1 MTPSAR
7 VQDAIELIDAILNSS
22 RPADGTVL
30 SFFRGRKFVGAK
42 DRRAISDQAWRI
54 QRTHA
59 KLCWLLGTE
68 APNGRLLVMADM
80 IANDDMTLDRVAGF
94 FSGARFGAPK
104 LSENERRM
112 GHRVEEY
119 KTRTEMPRAV
129 RLEVPFWVLPKLDEA
144 FSNRADTE
152 IAALNTEAAL
162 NLRVNTLKADRETML
177 NQLAEE
183 NLAPEVTLLSPLG
196 MRVRGR
202 MNLASHKDFRSGKF
216 EVQDEASQICALMV
230 DAKPGQAVLDLCAG
244 AGGKTLAI
252 AATMNN
258 KGRVIACDVATGR
271 LIRSKQRLRRAGVH
285 NATLRILEGDNDK
298 WVKRQKGTFDRVL
311 VDAPCSGI
319 GSWRR
324 NPDARWRLT
333 PEDLER
339 LAIVQDRVLHQGA
352 GAVKKGGRLI
362 YATCSLL
369 PEENQNRV
377 DAFLAKDSNFK
388 VIPWQTIWPNA
399 VKTAMPEWPF
409 PYLTL
414 SPARNG
420 CDGFFLA
427 VLERVS

>member
-7 VQDAIELIDAILNSS
+7 VQDAIELIDKILTSS
-22 RPADGTVL
+22 RPADGAVL

-68 APNGRLLVMADM
+68 SPNGRLLVMADL
-80 IANDDMTLDRVAGF
+80 IANEDMTLDRVAGF
-94 FSGARFGAPK
+94 FSGARYGAPK

-112 GHRVEEY
+112 GHRVEDY

-144 FSNRADTE
+144 FGKNADAE
-152 IAALNTEAAL
+152 IAALNTEAPL
-162 NLRVNTLKADRETML
+162 NLRVNTLKAEREAVL
-177 NQLAEE
+177 NQLSEE
-183 NLAPEVTLLSPLG
+183 NHAPEVTLLSPLG
-196 MRVRGR
+196 LRVHGR
-202 MNLASHKDFRSGKF
+202 MNLASHKDFRAGKF

-230 DAKPGQAVLDLCAG
+230 NAKPGQAVLDLCAG

-252 AATMNN
+252 AAAMNN
-258 KGRVIACDVATGR
+258 KGRIVACDVATGR

-311 VDAPCSGI
+311 VDAPCSGV

-339 LAIVQDRVLHQGA
+339 LAKVQDRVLHQGA
-352 GAVKKGGRLI
+352 DAVKKGGRLI

-377 DAFLAKDSNFK
+377 DAFLAADPRFK
-388 VIPWQTIWPNA
+388 AVPWQTVWPTA
-399 VKTAMPEWPF
+399 VKTPMPEWPF

-414 SPARNG
+414 SPSRNG

-427 VLERVS
+427 ILERVS